1 MKKSLLLCL
10 LIISSGFYIAKGQ
23 LTINVSSSGFDHIVY
38 ELGEPFPDTSNILFT
53 SGTKLPRYDESLKTK
68 GLSFRNG
75 MTNTINHSITSDKN
89 GGAQALYSAPVIE
102 VSGSETVLII
112 NDTLI
117 TDNGE
122 SYPAISLW
130 DGGRFILSANAY
142 MDLIAHSYFTRQL
155 WVWSD
160 GTGIFEIKEG
170 FIADRTAMGTTPE
183 GVGSLRFNNCTIITH
198 HTDGLPMG
206 YRPLIDTENDLDTAD
221 INSHFVFEE
230 DSGSVW
236 VVNSN
241 PQDYRGGLWIDA
253 SMTVETNQELTI
265 SGVKT
270 VTNYN
275 PGGPYSNWGGV
286 MMRKNLRMTKRGAER
301 LVLSGDHGYDSG
313 AVHYI
318 EEGMLEY
325 QTDPFTDTSNVGYL
339 ITYKGSTITSP
350 NLKIEVADDATVY
363 FNTSLTRIDS
373 IAIASTGRLRTKLH
387 NTIQTNKTAFSGT
400 LEIIIPDGTTLQ
412 ENDTFFLF
420 HYNNEATGSFSDILL
435 DDLAGDIDWNL
446 SSLYSDGFIYVQ
458 SGSGTSNI
466 GSIEQNNDGP
476 AIDIFPNPAK
486 TQLSIKSNNHITLRY
501 ELINMTGKKVLSGK
515 KETGEI
521 INIENLPEG
530 IYFLQLFDKNNKIVT
545 SEKIIKL

>member
-23 LTINVSSSGFDHIVY
+23 LTINVSNSGFDHIVY
-38 ELGEPFPDTSNILFT
+38 EFGEPFPDASNILFT

-241 PQDYRGGLWIDA
+241 PQNYRGGLWIDA

-286 MMRKNLRMTKRGAER
+286 MMRKNLCMTKRGAER

-420 HYNNEATGSFSDILL
+420 NYNNEATGSFSDILL

-466 GSIEQNNDGP
+466 RSIEQDNDDP

-486 TQLSIKSNNHITLRY
+486 TQLSIKSDNHITLRY